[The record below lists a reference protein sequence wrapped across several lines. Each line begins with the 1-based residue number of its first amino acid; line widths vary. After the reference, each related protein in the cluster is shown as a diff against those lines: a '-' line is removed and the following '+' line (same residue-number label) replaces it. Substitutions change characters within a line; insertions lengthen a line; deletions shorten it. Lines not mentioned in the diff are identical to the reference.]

1 MNDQLNTK
9 IAITVILPMLKKI
22 VADDKDDQI
31 TTITS
36 MRACFNTTYDESI
49 SSSKFQEW
57 IDLLEIKFKRKTVIL
72 WPDSERGSSSEDES
86 SESINEVENVEDT
99 MSSTFPGVRPMNVD
113 AFNQC

>member
-1 MNDQLNTK
+1 MNNQLNKK
-9 IAITVILPMLKKI
+9 IAMTVILPMLKKI
-22 VADDKDDQI
+22 VVDDKDDQI

-72 WPDSERGSSSEDES
+72 WPDPERGSSSDDES
-86 SESINEVENVEDT
+86 SETINEEKDIKDN
-99 MSSTFPGVRPMNVD
+99 MSSTFPSVRPMNVD